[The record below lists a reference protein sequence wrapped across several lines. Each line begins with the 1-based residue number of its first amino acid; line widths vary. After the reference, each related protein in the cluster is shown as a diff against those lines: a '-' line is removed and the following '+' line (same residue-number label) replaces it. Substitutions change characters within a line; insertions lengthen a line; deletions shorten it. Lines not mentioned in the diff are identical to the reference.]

1 MSSAERRTPPT
12 SVCHAHG
19 FAWACVGPSR
29 TTGTS
34 KPRSVGE
41 VGTHAHAKPWAWHT
55 GLLSLAIVCLLA
67 ITGCRQKMA
76 TQPAYRPL
84 RATTFFRD
92 GLTARPRVPGT
103 IARGELPAEATA
115 KPITMES
122 LKRGRERFDIY
133 CAMCHDRTGGGD
145 GMIVQRGYAKPP
157 SYQIERLRKA
167 SDDYLFDVV
176 TRGHGA
182 MPEYA
187 SQIPADDRW
196 AIIGYVRALQ
206 RAGNATLADVTDAA
220 AKKKLEETP

>member
-1 MSSAERRTPPT
+1 MSSAERRDDLRDERWSLSPPEICCGCQ
-12 SVCHAHG
+12 SNRRA
-19 FAWACVGPSR
+19 FPVGINPTAR
-29 TTGTS
+29 
-34 KPRSVGE
+34 RCILIV
-41 VGTHAHAKPWAWHT
+41 
-55 GLLSLAIVCLLA
+55 VCLFA
-67 ITGCRQKMA
+67 VTGCRQKMA

-103 IARGELPAEATA
+103 IARGELPTEATEL
-115 KPITMES
+115 PITMES

-145 GMIVQRGYAKPP
+145 GMIVQRGYARPP

-167 SDDYLFDVV
+167 SDDYIFDVI
-176 TRGHGA
+176 THGHGA

-187 SQIPADDRW
+187 SQIPQPDRW
-196 AIIGYVRALQ
+196 AIVGYVRALQ
-206 RAGNATLADVTDAA
+206 RAGNATLADVANPG